1 MSGGADQGLFSINA
15 SNVVVTFNNAPDFE
29 NPGDVGTDNNYN
41 IQVTV
46 TDSGGLTAVQDI
58 VISVTDVGENP
69 AYTFTKTVNDQD
81 ANTLAEAVV
90 VNVGETI
97 TFAYILENTGDLPLL
112 WNRLNDNVFD
122 PIVDLTDGCGLPVV
136 VPINGTYTCFLDAS
150 ADNAPNGIEN
160 IGTPAVFIDGTNTQL
175 QTLTAMHG
183 IEQFIPNTAPVTI
196 DDSYTTGWKIP
207 R

>member
-1 MSGGADQGLFSINA
+1 M
-15 SNVVVTFNNAPDFE
+15 
-29 NPGDVGTDNNYN
+29 
-41 IQVTV
+41 
-46 TDSGGLTAVQDI
+46 QDI

-136 VPINGTYTCFLDAS
+136 VPINGTYTCFLGCFS
-150 ADNAPNGIEN
+150 
-160 IGTPAVFIDGTNTQL
+160 
-175 QTLTAMHG
+175 
-183 IEQFIPNTAPVTI
+183 
-196 DDSYTTGWKIP
+196 